1 MNEQERL
8 FEEVKDDLDKAL
20 DIVLTRDWQ
29 DVREGQT
36 IWKEAGSVTKLYT
49 LVESL
54 ASVPMGEP
62 MTWRIH
68 YISHRGTVMWLNTT
82 FDRRAW
88 RHEIEDEFSVYPT

>member
-20 DIVLTRDWQ
+20 DIVLTIDWQ

-54 ASVPMGEP
+54 CSVMRGLP
-62 MTWRIH
+62 MTVRVH
-68 YISHRGTVMWLNTT
+68 YISHGGTVMWLNTT

-88 RHEIEDEFSVYPT
+88 RHEIEDDFSVYAT